1 MTPPTVELP
10 ALVVSD
16 GGGADAEA
24 DRGPVLQTW
33 RDYAG
38 RLVATGGRVSGSWWM
53 EWPELATFWFGP
65 TGPVRAT
72 TARRAHDPQIHDIF
86 VRGVTPVVL
95 VMRGDEALH
104 ASAVLCESGSVVA
117 LCAVSGTGKSTMAYA
132 MAAAGARHFADD
144 TVLYRLEGDQPA
156 AVRLPFPV
164 RIDEEARAA
173 VGRASDDW
181 LAWSG
186 GEVRPLQRVYQLVR
200 DDRVPAHAPSF
211 RPIDPVSRFDVL
223 LSHAHPVEMGGAAR
237 QRTFVEHVMGLARR
251 VEVWECRFTPSLDAL
266 PDMAARVLDHAIQ

>member
-1 MTPPTVELP
+1 
-10 ALVVSD
+10 
-16 GGGADAEA
+16 
-24 DRGPVLQTW
+24 
-33 RDYAG
+33 
-38 RLVATGGRVSGSWWM
+38 M

-72 TARRAHDPQIHDIF
+72 TTRRATDSRIHDIF

-144 TVLYRLEGDQPA
+144 TVLYRLEDDRPLA
-156 AVRLPFPV
+156 IRLPFPV
-164 RIDEEARAA
+164 RIDENARTA
-173 VGRASDDW
+173 VGRTGDDW
-181 LAWSG
+181 LAWRG
-186 GEVRPLQRVYQLVR
+186 VEARPLERVYQLVR
-200 DDRVPAHAPSF
+200 DERVPPRAPSF
-211 RPIDPVSRFDVL
+211 RAVDAVSRFEVL